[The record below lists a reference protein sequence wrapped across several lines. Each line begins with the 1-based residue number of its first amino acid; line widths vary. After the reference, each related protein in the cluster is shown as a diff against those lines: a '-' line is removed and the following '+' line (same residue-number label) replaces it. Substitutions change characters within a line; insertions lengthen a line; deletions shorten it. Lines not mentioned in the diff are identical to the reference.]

1 LKSLAVL
8 QVIDSLAMGGMEAV
22 AVNLA
27 NGLAERQMRSFLCF
41 TRAGGPLEERLAP
54 AVTRLDLGRKAL
66 LDPAALRR
74 LARFINRHQI
84 DIVHAHGSSL
94 FFSALAGL
102 FASRAHFLW
111 HDHFGRYATEER
123 PAWIYRMATR
133 RCAGI
138 IAVNQPLA
146 EWARRRLKAPAARV
160 WYVPNFVAQPP
171 GAMAPPTDLPGTP
184 GGRIVC
190 VANLRPEKDH
200 ATLIEAMKRVSQAAP
215 AATLL
220 LAGEGSNQAQASRL
234 QQQIRRHDLASHV
247 FLLGSRPDIRAILG
261 LCDIGV
267 LSSVSEGMPL
277 ALLEYGSAGLPAVA
291 TAVGQVPEVL
301 DDGRAGLLIPPRQP
315 AALAEALLKLLR
327 SPELRSSLGTA
338 FQRRVQ
344 QRYGEQAV
352 LGQIIEIYKT
362 LTWRRNGPSSHPLD
376 P

>member
-1 LKSLAVL
+1 M
-8 QVIDSLAMGGMEAV
+8 QVIDSLALGGMETV

-27 NGLAERQMRSFLCF
+27 NLLAERQMRSFLCF
-41 TRAGGPLEERLAP
+41 TRAGGPLERRLSP
-54 AVTRLDLGRKAL
+54 GVTRLDLGRKTL
-66 LDPAALRR
+66 FDLTALRR
-74 LARFINRHQI
+74 LARFINQRQI
-84 DIVHAHGSSL
+84 DIVHAHGTTL

-102 FASRAHFLW
+102 FARQARLLW

-133 RCAGI
+133 RCSGI

-146 EWARRRLKAPAARV
+146 QWARTRLKAPAARV

-171 GAMAPPTDLPGTP
+171 DAPSAPTDLPGTP

-200 ATLIEAMKRVSQAAP
+200 ATLIEAMKRVSHVVP

-220 LAGEGSNQAQASRL
+220 LAGDALDQAHASGLRE
-234 QQQIRRHDLASHV
+234 QIRRQALGNHV

-301 DDGRAGLLIPPRQP
+301 DGGHAGLLVSPGQP
-315 AALAEALLKLLR
+315 DALAEALLKLLR
-327 SPELRSSLGTA
+327 SPELRSSLGAT

-344 QRYGEQAV
+344 ERYSQQSV
-352 LGQIIEIYKT
+352 LHQIIRIYET
-362 LTWRRNGPSSHPLD
+362 VICEAP
-376 P
+376 